1 MLWPSCNCLRN
12 KNTRSKSLKQR
23 RLLQSSDKQCQK
35 QDELLQLTITFI
47 AAWSDHRKLHPRNP
61 PFFEGGLEHVSLHF
75 EGILGH
81 SATNFTFKGVV
92 PNNVSCI
99 LVWSPPGIL
108 KRGGDVTFCQYLWK
122 PAEQKWNYDDVECPH
137 VQNHRKRLC
146 LNGLAIQLEVF
157 LMLTGNPCCF
167 MLFPYLLKGYL
178 LAPPVP
184 FWISLNYV
192 AFAAASAPCCFQP
205 WSNNIGV
212 S

>member
-1 MLWPSCNCLRN
+1 MYLAFWYGP
-12 KNTRSKSLKQR
+12 
-23 RLLQSSDKQCQK
+23 
-35 QDELLQLTITFI
+35 
-47 AAWSDHRKLHPRNP
+47 
-61 PFFEGGLEHVSLHF
+61 
-75 EGILGH
+75 
-81 SATNFTFKGVV
+81 
-92 PNNVSCI
+92 
-99 LVWSPPGIL
+99 PPGIL

-122 PAEQKWNYDDVECPH
+122 PAEQKWNYDVECPH